1 MDATL
6 TVDDRGDVE
15 IVNAV
20 LPAIGFSVRR

>member
-6 TVDDRGDVE
+6 TVDDSGDVV

-20 LPAIGFSVRR
+20 LLAIGFSVRR